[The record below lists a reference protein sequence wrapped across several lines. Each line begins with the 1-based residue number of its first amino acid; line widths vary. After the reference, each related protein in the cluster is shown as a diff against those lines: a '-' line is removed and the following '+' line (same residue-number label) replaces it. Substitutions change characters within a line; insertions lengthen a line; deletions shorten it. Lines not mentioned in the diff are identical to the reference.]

1 MYEEPYKWVEAVG
14 NRRTYLDE
22 QFREGTPVVGVAY
35 EHGILLMTMSK
46 GTPKLYEIYDLLALG
61 GMGHPAD
68 LEKLRFNLLEMAHV
82 EGFNRSASD
91 VTGSRLVKYGIAPVI
106 KQAFEE
112 VFKAPFI
119 VKILLAEIGRTQRLE
134 IVNALKRSRGLSVN
148 ELVDRMR
155 MSYMGIKQHCLTLQR
170 DGYLDTWRRPQK
182 MGRPEMVYRLTRRTQ
197 DLFQADSNRFTLELL
212 DSVQGIY
219 GPNAPEKLLY
229 NLFERKCASLK
240 EKVKGATV
248 AERAKSLAKIRDT
261 EGYMSQ
267 FTIDDG
273 GPQIL
278 ECHTPLQNVLDKYPI
293 IGRLEQEMFE
303 QLLGTRV
310 RRQETR
316 NSGLY
321 ECAFYFDA

>member
-1 MYEEPYKWVEAVG
+1 M
-14 NRRTYLDE
+14 NQR
-22 QFREGTPVVGVAY
+22 
-35 EHGILLMTMSK
+35 
-46 GTPKLYEIYDLLALG
+46 
-61 GMGHPAD
+61 
-68 LEKLRFNLLEMAHV
+68 
-82 EGFNRSASD
+82 
-91 VTGSRLVKYGIAPVI
+91 
-106 KQAFEE
+106 
-112 VFKAPFI
+112 
-119 VKILLAEIGRTQRLE
+119 LLAEIGRTQRLE

-182 MGRPEMVYRLTRRTQ
+182 MGRPEMVYRLTRRAH

-212 DSVQGIY
+212 DSVQSIY

-229 NLFERKCASLK
+229 NLFERKCANRK
-240 EKVKGATV
+240 EKVKGETV
-248 AERAKSLAKIRDT
+248 ADRAKSLAKIRDT

-267 FTIDDG
+267 FVTDDG

-321 ECAFYFDA
+321 ECAFYFAA